1 MFSHPTRVL
10 NLGDYGLQAL
20 EEICSNLLPLHG
32 EVCLL
37 GDFNVALLDPSNSF
51 FPRFLDFLEIFM

>member
-1 MFSHPTRVL
+1 VL

-37 GDFNVALLDPSNSF
+37 GYFNVALLDPSNSF